1 MTFLDYLAALGLF
14 LLAMLL
20 ASCSSNQL
28 VECDVNDI
36 ELYANERCQKFAAN
50 EETCKQ
56 EVIEIIKQTCGIA

>member
-28 VECDVNDI
+28 VECDIDDI
-36 ELYANERCQKFAAN
+36 ELYANERCKKFIGK
-50 EETCKQ
+50 EEACKE
-56 EVIEIIKQTCGIA
+56 EVKGFIKQTCGI